1 MTSALVS
8 RNITVS
14 GRRTSMRLEPAMWD
28 ALEDIC
34 RRERCRLAELC
45 SAVDSHRGASSLTA
59 GVRVFIL
66 DYFRSRARM
75 ALATGVDS
83 LVPALAPVQAPAAE
97 QARRAQQGR

>member
-28 ALEDIC
+28 ALEDI
-34 RRERCRLAELC
+34 CRLAELC

>member
-1 MTSALVS
+1 MASALVS

-66 DYFRSRARM
+66 DYFRSRARL
-75 ALATGVDS
+75 ALVAGADS
-83 LVPALAPVQAPAAE
+83 PVQALAAE
-97 QARRAQQGR
+97 QAQRALQGR